1 MTNLP
6 FPESNQYWMPRRNP
20 HLAVQLPDGLDQL
33 NESEHFAWVLMNNLQ
48 WEIQQDEDPLGA
60 ARYLVSEWEM
70 AGLIDQYP
78 DPRLLADGDNQEW
91 VQLFHRENLQMQIK
105 QVLEKFRFP
114 IKLKPSRE
122 AQEMFEDLTIHD
134 RVNAL
139 VW

>member
-1 MTNLP
+1 
-6 FPESNQYWMPRRNP
+6 
-20 HLAVQLPDGLDQL
+20 
-33 NESEHFAWVLMNNLQ
+33 
-48 WEIQQDEDPLGA
+48 
-60 ARYLVSEWEM
+60 M

-78 DPRLLADGDNQEW
+78 DPRLLADGDDQEW
-91 VQLFHRENLQMQIK
+91 VQLFHREKLQMQIK
-105 QVLEKFRFP
+105 QALEKFRFP

>member
-1 MTNLP
+1 MSDLP

-20 HLAVQLPDGLDQL
+20 HLAVQLPEGLEYLED
-33 NESEHFAWVLMNNLQ
+33 SEHFAWILMNNLQ

-78 DPRLLADGDNQEW
+78 DPRLLADGDSQEW
-91 VQLFHRENLQMQIK
+91 AQLFHRENLQMQIK
-105 QVLEKFRFP
+105 QALEKFRYP

-122 AQEMFEDLTIHD
+122 AQEMFEDLSIHD